1 MFKLGRS
8 QIAIHCWGG
17 LGSQMYAWALF
28 ERLQVKFPN
37 KNFKLIFHTGGVT
50 KRLPDLESLF
60 AKNEKDFV
68 QDFKSSGNSISGKS
82 LNKKLGSTIKKSFR
96 STIKKS
102 FTRAIKQVLISTGF
116 VASANNETE
125 FSKLKP
131 WAISV
136 RGHYSELRIDLET
149 ILLMKTRAES
159 SGSNF
164 SINVKQNK
172 DLDVLHYRLG
182 DLLSLAEKSPI
193 KTKRITNAIQEA
205 KAGTTRE
212 LWVLSD
218 SPSQA
223 IELLQREDPEIRV
236 KLDDGTLDAWQ
247 SLLAMSNANIFI
259 GTSSKLSIWAIIFRS
274 LLLEDATSYIP
285 IYMKHHVVAN
295 LASSALSK
303 VHFY

>member
-1 MFKLGRS
+1 
-8 QIAIHCWGG
+8 
-17 LGSQMYAWALF
+17 MYAWALF
-28 ERLQVKFPN
+28 ERLQVQFPN
-37 KNFKLIFHTGGVT
+37 KKFKLVFHTGGVT

-68 QDFKSSGNSISGKS
+68 QDFESSDNPISGKS
-82 LNKKLGSTIKKSFR
+82 QNKKLGSTIKKSF
-96 STIKKS
+96 
-102 FTRAIKQVLISTGF
+102 TRVIKQVLISTGF

-149 ILLMKTRAES
+149 ILSMKTRADS
-159 SGSNF
+159 SSSKF
-164 SINVKQNK
+164 SVNIKQNK

-193 KTKRITNAIQEA
+193 DTKRITNAIQDA

-223 IELLQREDPEIRV
+223 VELLQREGSEIQV
-236 KLDDGTLDAWQ
+236 KLDDGSLDAWQ
-247 SLLAMSNANIFI
+247 SLMAMSNANIFI
-259 GTSSKLSIWAIIFRS
+259 GTSSKLSIWATIFRA
-274 LLLEDATSYIP
+274 LLLDEAQSHISSEV
-285 IYMKHHVVAN
+285 KHHVVAN
-295 LASSALSK
+295 LAEPELSG

>member
-1 MFKLGRS
+1 
-8 QIAIHCWGG
+8 
-17 LGSQMYAWALF
+17 MYAWALF
-28 ERLQVKFPN
+28 ERLQNKFPN

-68 QDFKSSGNSISGKS
+68 QDFESSQNSISGKS
-82 LNKKLGSTIKKSFR
+82 PNKKLGSTIKKSF
-96 STIKKS
+96 I
-102 FTRAIKQVLISTGF
+102 RAIKQVLISTGF

-149 ILLMKTRAES
+149 ILLMKARAGS
-159 SGSNF
+159 SSSKF
-164 SINVKQNK
+164 SVNIKQNK

-182 DLLSLAEKSPI
+182 DLLLLAEKSPI
-193 KTKRITNAIQEA
+193 DTKRITNAIQEA
-205 KAGTTRE
+205 KAGTRRD

-223 IELLQREDPEIRV
+223 VELLRREDSEIRV
-236 KLDDGTLDAWQ
+236 KLDDGSLDAWQ
-247 SLLAMSNANIFI
+247 SLMAMSKANIFI
-259 GTSSKLSIWAIIFRS
+259 GTNSKLSIWAIIFRA
-274 LLLEDATSYIP
+274 LILQEAPSYISTEV
-285 IYMKHHVVAN
+285 KHHVVAN
-295 LASSALSK
+295 LAETERSG
-303 VHFY
+303 VNFY

>member
-1 MFKLGRS
+1 MLSGKA
-8 QIAIHCWGG
+8 QIHCWGG

-37 KNFKLIFHTGGVT
+37 KKFKLIFHAGGVT

-60 AKNEKDFV
+60 AKNEKNFV
-68 QDFKSSGNSISGKS
+68 QDFESSENSISGKS
-82 LNKKLGSTIKKSFR
+82 PNKKLG

-131 WAISV
+131 WVISV

-149 ILLMKTRAES
+149 ILLMKTRAEK

-164 SINVKQNK
+164 KINLKQNK
-172 DLDVLHYRLG
+172 ALDVLHYRLG

-193 KTKRITNAIQEA
+193 DTKRIANAIQEA
-205 KAGTTRE
+205 KAGKTRDF
-212 LWVLSD
+212 WVLSD
-218 SPSQA
+218 SPLQA
-223 IELLQREDPEIRV
+223 VELLRREDPEIRV
-236 KLDDGTLDAWQ
+236 KLDDGSLDAGQ
-247 SLLAMSNANIFI
+247 SLIAMSNANIFI
-259 GTSSKLSIWAIIFRS
+259 GTNSKLSIWAIIFRA
-274 LLLEDATSYIP
+274 LLLQEAPSYISTEV
-285 IYMKHHVVAN
+285 KHHVVAN
-295 LASSALSK
+295 LAQSELSG

>member
-1 MFKLGRS
+1 MTFISEPLRTIK
-8 QIAIHCWGG
+8 IHCWGG

-28 ERLQVKFPN
+28 ERLQVEFPN
-37 KNFKLIFHTGGVT
+37 KKFKLVFHTGGVT

-68 QDFKSSGNSISGKS
+68 QDFESSDNSISGKS
-82 LNKKLGSTIKKSFR
+82 QNKKMGSA
-96 STIKKS
+96 IKKS
-102 FTRAIKQVLISTGF
+102 FTRAIKQVFISTGF
-116 VASANNETE
+116 AASANNETE
-125 FSKLKP
+125 FSSLKP
-131 WAISV
+131 WVISV

-193 KTKRITNAIQEA
+193 KTKRITNAILEA
-205 KAGTTRE
+205 KAGTTRD

-223 IELLQREDPEIRV
+223 VELLRREDPEIRV
-236 KLDDGTLDAWQ
+236 KLDDGSLDAWQ
-247 SLLAMSNANIFI
+247 SLIAMSNANIFI
-259 GTSSKLSIWAIIFRS
+259 GTNSKLSIWAIIFRA
-274 LLLEDATSYIP
+274 LLLQEAPSYIS
-285 IYMKHHVVAN
+285 IEVKHHVVAN
-295 LASSALSK
+295 LADAELSG

>member
-1 MFKLGRS
+1 MATTK
-8 QIAIHCWGG
+8 IHCWGG

-28 ERLQVKFPN
+28 ERLQVQFPN
-37 KNFKLIFHTGGVT
+37 KKFKLVFHTGGVT

-68 QDFKSSGNSISGKS
+68 QDFESSDNPISGKS
-82 LNKKLGSTIKKSFR
+82 QNKKLGSTIKKSF
-96 STIKKS
+96 
-102 FTRAIKQVLISTGF
+102 TRVIKQVLISTGF

-149 ILLMKTRAES
+149 ILSMKTRADS
-159 SGSNF
+159 SSSKF
-164 SINVKQNK
+164 SVNIKQNK

-193 KTKRITNAIQEA
+193 DTKRITNAIQDA

-223 IELLQREDPEIRV
+223 VELLQREGSEIQV
-236 KLDDGTLDAWQ
+236 KLDDGSLDAWQ
-247 SLLAMSNANIFI
+247 SLMAMSNANIFI
-259 GTSSKLSIWAIIFRS
+259 GTSSKLSIWATIFRA
-274 LLLEDATSYIP
+274 LLLDEAQSHISSEV
-285 IYMKHHVVAN
+285 KHHVVAN
-295 LASSALSK
+295 LAEPELSG

>member
-1 MFKLGRS
+1 MGFVLRPS
-8 QIAIHCWGG
+8 SHLQIHCWGG

-37 KNFKLIFHTGGVT
+37 KKFKLIFHTGGVT

-68 QDFKSSGNSISGKS
+68 QDFESSDNSNSGKS
-82 LNKKLGSTIKKSFR
+82 QNKKLG

-116 VASANNETE
+116 AASANNETE
-125 FSKLKP
+125 FSSLKP
-131 WAISV
+131 WVISV
-136 RGHYSELRIDLET
+136 RGHYSELRIDAET
-149 ILLMKTRAES
+149 IFLMRTRAES
-159 SGSNF
+159 SRNNF
-164 SINVKQNK
+164 SIDVKQNK

-182 DLLSLAEKSPI
+182 DLLLLAEKSPI
-193 KTKRITNAIQEA
+193 DTKRISNAIQEA
-205 KAGTTRE
+205 RVGTTRD

-223 IELLQREDPEIRV
+223 VELLQREDPEIRV
-236 KLDDGTLDAWQ
+236 KLDDGSLDAWQ
-247 SLLAMSNANIFI
+247 SLMAMSNANIFI
-259 GTSSKLSIWAIIFRS
+259 GTSSKLSIWAIIFRA
-274 LLLEDATSYIP
+274 LLLQEAPSYISTEV
-285 IYMKHHVVAN
+285 KHHVVAN
-295 LASSALSK
+295 LADAEMSG

>member
-1 MFKLGRS
+1 MGFVLRPS
-8 QIAIHCWGG
+8 SHLQIHCWGG

-37 KNFKLIFHTGGVT
+37 KKFKLIFHTGGVT

-68 QDFKSSGNSISGKS
+68 QDFESSDNSISGKS
-82 LNKKLGSTIKKSFR
+82 QNKKLGI
-96 STIKKS
+96 TIKKS

-116 VASANNETE
+116 AASANDEFE

-131 WAISV
+131 WVISV

-149 ILLMKTRAES
+149 ILLMKTRAEN
-159 SGSNF
+159 SGSN
-164 SINVKQNK
+164 SIINLKQDK

-182 DLLSLAEKSPI
+182 DLLLLAEKSPI
-193 KTKRITNAIQEA
+193 DTKRITNAIQEA
-205 KAGTTRE
+205 KAGTTRD

-223 IELLQREDPEIRV
+223 VELLQREDLEIRI
-236 KLDDGTLDAWQ
+236 KLDDGSLDAWQ
-247 SLLAMSNANIFI
+247 SLMAMSNANIFI
-259 GTSSKLSIWAIIFRS
+259 GTSSKLSIWAIIFRA
-274 LLLEDATSYIP
+274 LLLQEAPSYISKEV
-285 IYMKHHVVAN
+285 KHHVVAN
-295 LASSALSK
+295 LAETERSG

>member
-1 MFKLGRS
+1 MGFSLKPSNYLK
-8 QIAIHCWGG
+8 IHCWGG

-37 KNFKLIFHTGGVT
+37 KKFKLVFHTGGVT
-50 KRLPDLESLF
+50 KRLADLESLF
-60 AKNEKDFV
+60 VKNEKDFV
-68 QDFKSSGNSISGKS
+68 QDFESSKNSNSSKSP
-82 LNKKLGSTIKKSFR
+82 NKKLINPTKKSF
-96 STIKKS
+96 IG
-102 FTRAIKQVLISTGF
+102 AIKQVLISTGF
-116 VASANNETE
+116 VASANNELE

-131 WAISV
+131 WVISV
-136 RGHYSELRIDLET
+136 RGHYSELRIDLE
-149 ILLMKTRAES
+149 IIILMKTRAEN

-193 KTKRITNAIQEA
+193 DTKRITNAIQEA
-205 KAGTTRE
+205 KAGTTRD

-223 IELLQREDPEIRV
+223 VELLQRKDPEIRV
-236 KLDDGTLDAWQ
+236 KLDDGSLDAWQ
-247 SLLAMSNANIFI
+247 SLMAMSNANIFI
-259 GTSSKLSIWAIIFRS
+259 GTNSKLSIWAIIFRA
-274 LLLEDATSYIP
+274 LLLQEAPSYISTEV
-285 IYMKHHVVAN
+285 KHHVVAN
-295 LASSALSK
+295 LADAEISG

>member
-1 MFKLGRS
+1 MFESKG
-8 QIAIHCWGG
+8 QIHCWGG

-28 ERLQVKFPN
+28 ERLQVQFPN
-37 KNFKLIFHTGGVT
+37 KKFKLVFHTGGVT
-50 KRLPDLESLF
+50 KRLPDLESIF

-68 QDFKSSGNSISGKS
+68 QDFESSDNPISGKS
-82 LNKKLGSTIKKSFR
+82 QNKKLGSTIKKSF
-96 STIKKS
+96 
-102 FTRAIKQVLISTGF
+102 TRVIKQVLNSTGF

-149 ILLMKTRAES
+149 ILLMKTRADS
-159 SGSNF
+159 SGSNY
-164 SINVKQNK
+164 SINMEQNK
-172 DLDVLHYRLG
+172 ELDVLHYRLG

-193 KTKRITNAIQEA
+193 KTKRITNAILEA
-205 KAGTTRE
+205 KAGTTHD

-223 IELLQREDPEIRV
+223 VELLRREDPEIRV
-236 KLDDGTLDAWQ
+236 KLDDGSLDAWQ
-247 SLLAMSNANIFI
+247 SFMAMSNANIFI
-259 GTSSKLSIWAIIFRS
+259 GTNSKLSIWAIIFRA
-274 LLLEDATSYIP
+274 LILQEAPSYISAEV
-285 IYMKHHVVAN
+285 KHHVVAN
-295 LASSALSK
+295 LAEPELSG

>member
-1 MFKLGRS
+1 
-8 QIAIHCWGG
+8 
-17 LGSQMYAWALF
+17 MYAWALF

-37 KNFKLIFHTGGVT
+37 KKFKLIFHTGGVT

-68 QDFKSSGNSISGKS
+68 QDFESSENSISSKS
-82 LNKKLGSTIKKSFR
+82 PNKKLGSTIKK
-96 STIKKS
+96 TL
-102 FTRAIKQVLISTGF
+102 TRAIKQVLISIGF

-149 ILLMKTRAES
+149 LLLMKTRAES

-193 KTKRITNAIQEA
+193 KTKRITNVILEA
-205 KAGTTRE
+205 KAGTTRD

-223 IELLQREDPEIRV
+223 VGLLRREDSEIRV
-236 KLDDGTLDAWQ
+236 KLDDGSLDAWQ
-247 SLLAMSNANIFI
+247 SLISMSNANIFI
-259 GTSSKLSIWAIIFRS
+259 GTNSKLSIWAIIFS
-274 LLLEDATSYIP
+274 ALILQEAPSYISTEV
-285 IYMKHHVVAN
+285 KHHVVAN
-295 LASSALSK
+295 LAEPELLG

>member
-1 MFKLGRS
+1 MTFIGEPLGTLK
-8 QIAIHCWGG
+8 IHCWGG

-37 KNFKLIFHTGGVT
+37 KKFKLIFHTGGVT

-68 QDFKSSGNSISGKS
+68 QDFESSENSISSKS
-82 LNKKLGSTIKKSFR
+82 PNKKLGSTIKK
-96 STIKKS
+96 T
-102 FTRAIKQVLISTGF
+102 FTRAIKQVLISIGY

-149 ILLMKTRAES
+149 LLLMKTRAES

-193 KTKRITNAIQEA
+193 KTKRITNAILEA
-205 KAGTTRE
+205 KDGTTRD

-223 IELLQREDPEIRV
+223 VGLLRREDSEIRV
-236 KLDDGTLDAWQ
+236 KLDDGSLDAWQ
-247 SLLAMSNANIFI
+247 SLISMSNANIFI
-259 GTSSKLSIWAIIFRS
+259 GTNSKLSIWAIIFRA
-274 LLLEDATSYIP
+274 LILQEAPSYISKEV
-285 IYMKHHVVAN
+285 KHHVVAN
-295 LASSALSK
+295 LAEPELLG

>member
-1 MFKLGRS
+1 MTFIGEPLRTIK
-8 QIAIHCWGG
+8 IHCWGG

-37 KNFKLIFHTGGVT
+37 KKFKLIFHTGGVT

-68 QDFKSSGNSISGKS
+68 QDFESSENSISGKS
-82 LNKKLGSTIKKSFR
+82 PNKKLG

-102 FTRAIKQVLISTGF
+102 FTRAIKQVLISIGF

-149 ILLMKTRAES
+149 LLLMKTRAES

-164 SINVKQNK
+164 I
-172 DLDVLHYRLG
+172 
-182 DLLSLAEKSPI
+182 
-193 KTKRITNAIQEA
+193 
-205 KAGTTRE
+205 
-212 LWVLSD
+212 
-218 SPSQA
+218 
-223 IELLQREDPEIRV
+223 
-236 KLDDGTLDAWQ
+236 
-247 SLLAMSNANIFI
+247 
-259 GTSSKLSIWAIIFRS
+259 
-274 LLLEDATSYIP
+274 
-285 IYMKHHVVAN
+285 
-295 LASSALSK
+295 
-303 VHFY
+303 